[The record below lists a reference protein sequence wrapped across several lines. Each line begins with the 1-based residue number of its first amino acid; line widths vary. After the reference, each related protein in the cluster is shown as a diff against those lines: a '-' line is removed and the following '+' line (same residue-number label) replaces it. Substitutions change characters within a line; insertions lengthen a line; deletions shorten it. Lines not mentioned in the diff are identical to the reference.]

1 MKRRQLLRSAI
12 GVLPFAAAACSRPF
26 TEAQRVGKKAGINA
40 GARLQQGAVPKLL
53 KPLRLQTGDLVSLIA
68 PSGPVNEERLEL
80 AVNNLESKGFR
91 VDVGKHILAQ
101 HGHNAGT
108 DEQRLH
114 DLHAAF
120 AQPESKAVWC
130 IRGGDGAYR
139 LLPKIDYDFVA
150 NNPKLLIGYSD
161 ITALLQ
167 AFYVQLGLV
176 GIHGPIGA
184 SSAVDFINFW
194 PDLSAIV
201 LEGGKGYTI
210 KGNEQTSSLR
220 EGVAEGT
227 LVGGNLSLLAALAG
241 TPYAM
246 DAKDKLVF
254 IEDVGEEPRRVDR
267 MLTTLRQACRLE
279 EAAGIILGQW
289 VDCECDLDPEN
300 EEKCLNRTRPLKTIL
315 AEHTAHWG
323 IPVLYNFPFGHGDQ
337 LCSFP
342 VGIRAKMDTRSA
354 SVVLLEDA
362 LT

>member
-1 MKRRQLLRSAI
+1 M
-12 GVLPFAAAACSRPF
+12 
-26 TEAQRVGKKAGINA
+26 
-40 GARLQQGAVPKLL
+40 QQGAVPKLL

-68 PSGPVNEERLEL
+68 PSGPVNEDRLQR
-80 AVNNLESKGFR
+80 AVSNLESQGFR

-101 HGHNAGT
+101 YGHNAGT

-139 LLPKIDYDFVA
+139 LLPKIDYNLVTQ
-150 NNPKLLIGYSD
+150 NPKLVIGYSD

-176 GIHGPIGA
+176 GIHGPIAA
-184 SSAVDFINFW
+184 SSATDFANFW
-194 PDLSAIV
+194 PDLSAII
-201 LEGGKGYTI
+201 LGGGAGYTI
-210 KGNEQTSSLR
+210 YGDEQTSSLSG
-220 EGVAEGT
+220 GVAAGV

-254 IEDVGEEPRRVDR
+254 IEDVGEEPRRIDR
-267 MLTTLRQACRLE
+267 MLSTLRQACGLE

-300 EEKCLNRTRPLKTIL
+300 GEKCLNRTRPLKTIL
-315 AEHTAHWG
+315 AEHTAHLG
-323 IPVLYNFPFGHGDQ
+323 IPVLYNFPFGHGDK

-342 VGIRAKMDTRSA
+342 VGVRARMDTATAR
-354 SVVLLEDA
+354 VVLLEDA
-362 LT
+362 VR